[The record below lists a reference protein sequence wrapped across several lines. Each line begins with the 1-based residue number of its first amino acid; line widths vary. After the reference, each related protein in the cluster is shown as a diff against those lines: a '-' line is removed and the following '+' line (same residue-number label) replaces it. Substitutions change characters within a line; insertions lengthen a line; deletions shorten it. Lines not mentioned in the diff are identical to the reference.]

1 MDVDLRGLYGL
12 VPKPEGDHRLIDA
25 VMQQLHRSAV
35 PQDMRRDALA
45 DQGRACSRRGQAVL
59 AHQMLQRIAAQPI
72 SPNRGEE
79 RIGIVVPLAY
89 PGLQQLRRVAPK
101 RCAPLFPA
109 LADATDMRT
118 GSQNDVAT
126 AQADQLR
133 CAKTRLQSDSQQ
145 CMITPAGPC
154 R

>member
-45 DQGRACSRRGQAVL
+45 DQGRACSRRGEAVL

-72 SPNRGEE
+72 SPDRGEE

-89 PGLQQLRRVAPK
+89 PDLQQLRRVAPDQTGLYSATK
-101 RCAPLFPA
+101 EGLTAPM
-109 LADATDMRT
+109 LADPEGNRP
-118 GSQNDVAT
+118 S
-126 AQADQLR
+126 
-133 CAKTRLQSDSQQ
+133 
-145 CMITPAGPC
+145 
-154 R
+154 